1 MVSSKKQTVITQ
13 AALFVVL
20 GIFAAICV
28 VPLLLAV
35 SITFTDGKAI
45 MREGYRFI
53 PSEFSLDAYKVMFA
67 NFDGLW
73 RAYGISILITAGGL
87 LLSLSTT
94 ILVAYPLSTPGF
106 RYRGIVSFFVF
117 FTMMFSGGTISY
129 YIFTV
134 KYLQLKN
141 NLWVLILP
149 NILMPSNVFMLRTF
163 FGSIPDSIYES
174 ARMDGANEYRI
185 LFKMAMPLNI
195 PGIIT
200 IGLFITL
207 QYWNDYITGMLFIDD
222 QKLFPLQ
229 LLLYRYTGYIQN
241 LTHGLGSLPA
251 DESLLFV
258 MCVISTVPMLIVFMF
273 FQKYFIR
280 GLTLGAVK

>member
-1 MVSSKKQTVITQ
+1 MVTSKKHTYAVQIS
-13 AALFVVL
+13 LFAIL
-20 GIFAAICV
+20 GLFAAVCII
-28 VPLLLAV
+28 PLLLAV
-35 SITFTDGKAI
+35 IFTFTDGQAI
-45 MREGYRFI
+45 MQDGYRFI
-53 PSEFSLDAYKVMFA
+53 PSKWSLEAYRVMFE
-67 NFDGLW
+67 NFDGIW
-73 RAYGISILITAGGL
+73 KAYGVSIFVTVMGL

-94 ILVAYPLSTPGF
+94 VMIAYPLSTPGF
-106 RYRGIVSFFVF
+106 RYRGIVSFLVF

-149 NILMPSNVFMLRTF
+149 NILVPSHVFMLRTF
-163 FGSIPDSIYES
+163 FSTVPDSIYES
-174 ARMDGANEYRI
+174 ARMDGANEYSI
-185 LFKMAMPLNI
+185 LLKMGVPLCI

-207 QYWNDYITGMLFIDD
+207 QYWNDYITGMLFIDK
-222 QKLFPLQ
+222 QSMYPLQ
-229 LLLYRYTGYIQN
+229 LLLYRYSNYIQD
-241 LTHGLGSLPA
+241 LTYGAGSLPA

-273 FQKYFIR
+273 FQKYFVR